1 VGRVFSALRIGLENL
16 QSYYKSLTPILKDP
30 DPSRYFPSLTC
41 YEDGGKIV
49 EFEYVGYL
57 ENDFSCTTLRART
70 CTSPP
75 RDIVV
80 KFVQRPYGASAHEA
94 LAEAGLA
101 PRLLYCGTP
110 SVKSGGPLYGE
121 IEMVVMEY
129 VDGETVAALKNKK
142 KIWDDMKDVVRSEVR
157 RALQI
162 LHEQR
167 SLVFGDLRGP
177 NVMVTKDKKVKLIDF
192 DWAGVE
198 GQATYPSL
206 ISDESGKWAE
216 GVVAGGVIQ
225 KKHDLEMLE
234 MLVK

>member
-1 VGRVFSALRIGLENL
+1 MGRVFSALRTGLEKL
-16 QSYYKSLTPILKDP
+16 QSYYENLTPTRKDP

-80 KFVQRPYGASAHEA
+80 KFMQEPYGASAHEA

-101 PRLLYCGTP
+101 PKLLYCGKP
-110 SVKSGGPLYGE
+110 SLKSGGPSYGE
-121 IEMVVMEY
+121 IEMIVMEY
-129 VDGETVAALKNKK
+129 VDGDTVAALKTRR
-142 KIWDDMKDVVRSEVR
+142 IWDDMKDVVRSEVR

-162 LHEQR
+162 LHEQK
-167 SLVFGDLRGP
+167 SLVYGDLRGP

-206 ISDESGKWAE
+206 ISDESRKWAD
-216 GVVAGGVIQ
+216 GVVARGVIQ

-234 MLVK
+234 KLFK